1 MYGGGSLQNWYYGSA
16 AAAAAVSS
24 DDNGGGGG
32 GGDEWDRES
41 LFSGYSEGA
50 FSFGG
55 GGGGGGEG
63 GGWNAG
69 NAGAGTGA
77 GAGGGGTWGSFSS
90 GGGRQGYQHQ
100 QECRRRLCPSD
111 AGCNTDTDTDTDEND
126 DDENVDTAQ
135 AIHRDEDYHY
145 HDPIKKPPLQHQCHS
160 PRSSSKKKNIK
171 DKDKDNKSKINCCLP
186 RPCCS
191 FSTPLLPPLPSA
203 TLFGSRSSSCGYSC
217 CRFLFVLLAY
227 GVVGV
232 IFPAV
237 FEMLLFSSPSASSS
251 SPLPSNFGANK
262 VAVGGGS
269 DVPWE
274 SIASLALECLATW
287 GFKRTGM
294 GTGTAVLVPNPV
306 VRLGLL

>member
-24 DDNGGGGG
+24 DDNGGG

-145 HDPIKKPPLQHQCHS
+145 HDPMKKPPLRYQCHS
-160 PRSSSKKKNIK
+160 PRSSSKKKNIKDK

-191 FSTPLLPPLPSA
+191 FSTPPLPPLPSA
-203 TLFGSRSSSCGYSC
+203 SLFGSRSSSCSYSC

-251 SPLPSNFGANK
+251 PLPSNVGANI

-274 SIASLALECLATW
+274 SIASLALGCLATW
-287 GFKRTGM
+287 VFKRTGM